1 MKLHLVIALLLT
13 QFSSEAQHPSCRY
26 YFKLFNHDKNGSL
39 YSIKRNDSLFNVASL
54 TFRGNKTEDNYINRV
69 IGNLQ
74 DSSQT
79 IWEIE
84 QLPFRDL
91 DDFLLQIVRNSTDT
105 MNIIVHKY
113 RTSSLE
119 VVEVSD
125 TIVFKKGNFLISQA
139 LNNLKS
145 NNLQGTL
152 RQEKIIR
159 IEEPLEIYIR
169 KNYR

>member
-1 MKLHLVIALLLT
+1 
-13 QFSSEAQHPSCRY
+13 
-26 YFKLFNHDKNGSL
+26 
-39 YSIKRNDSLFNVASL
+39 L
-54 TFRGNKTEDNYINRV
+54 TFRANKTEDNYINRV

-119 VVEVSD
+119 VVEPSD

-145 NNLQGTL
+145 NNLQSTL
-152 RQEKIIR
+152 RQGKIIR